1 MSQKPPDDVR
11 SRNRMRTRPLIA
23 ITALTLVFGFA
34 SAATAA
40 PLVGTTTRISL
51 DSAGT
56 QGNSSSFDP
65 AVSGD
70 GRYITYSS
78 AATNLVVGDTNLSS
92 EIFLFDTTTLATTR
106 VSVDSAAVQGN
117 SSSAD
122 SAVSGDGRYI
132 TYISDASNLVVG
144 DTNGHRDVFLFDRI
158 TAVTTRVSVNNAAVQ
173 GNADSSSPAISGDGR
188 YITYHSDA
196 SNLVVG
202 DTNGTFD
209 VFLFDRTTAVT
220 TRISVDSAANQSNAD
235 SFTPSISADGRYI
248 TYTSDASNLVVG
260 DTNGTADVFLFDRT
274 TPLTSRISVDSAAN
288 QSNAD
293 SFIPS
298 ISADGRYITYTS
310 DASNLVIGDT
320 NLRFDVF
327 LFDRT
332 TTATAR
338 ISVGSLAT
346 QSNADSFIPSI
357 SGNGRY
363 VTYTSDA
370 NNLVVGDTNGIS
382 DVFLFDRT
390 TLATTRISVDSVAT
404 QSNAVSFNPAIS
416 GDGRYITY
424 DSNASNL
431 VASDT
436 NDASDVFLF
445 ALPAAAATPALA
457 ATGSDPIAPLA
468 IAALLLGVGVFA
480 VSYYRRYRTS

>member
-1 MSQKPPDDVR
+1 MSQKPTDGSR
-11 SRNRMRTRPLIA
+11 SRTFARTLIA
-23 ITALTLVFGFA
+23 ATALVLVFGLA

-173 GNADSSSPAISGDGR
+173 GNADSSSPAIS
-188 YITYHSDA
+188 
-196 SNLVVG
+196 
-202 DTNGTFD
+202 
-209 VFLFDRTTAVT
+209 
-220 TRISVDSAANQSNAD
+220 
-235 SFTPSISADGRYI
+235 ADGRYI

-260 DTNGTADVFLFDRT
+260 DTNVATDVFLFDRITLVT
-274 TPLTSRISVDSAAN
+274 TRISVDSALTQSNAGSSNSAISGDGRYITYISAASNLVESDTNVAFDAFLVDRITLVTTRISVDSAA
-288 QSNAD
+288 
-293 SFIPS
+293 
-298 ISADGRYITYTS
+298 
-310 DASNLVIGDT
+310 
-320 NLRFDVF
+320 
-327 LFDRT
+327 
-332 TTATAR
+332 
-338 ISVGSLAT
+338 T
-346 QSNADSFIPSI
+346 QNN
-357 SGNGRY
+357 GN
-363 VTYTSDA
+363 
-370 NNLVVGDTNGIS
+370 
-382 DVFLFDRT
+382 
-390 TLATTRISVDSVAT
+390 
-404 QSNAVSFNPAIS
+404 SFNPAIS

-424 DSNASNL
+424 DSDASNL

-436 NDASDVFLF
+436 NEASDVFLF
-445 ALPAAAATPALA
+445 ALPAVAAVPALA

-468 IAALLLGVGVFA
+468 IAVLLLGAGAGAFA